1 MSLGSPGSV
10 ESRNAESRHSKNQR
24 EIGIVESRNPES
36 QHSKK
41 SKENAQHVVEVIF
54 CIWFIFSLESKWA
67 LFTGWDLC
75 IELLQYVSEAPG
87 GFQMAREQLFRA
99 HGGSD
104 MTSEQPFRAHSGFEV
119 AQVAAISSAQWL
131 RSGSSGFRT

>member
-1 MSLGSPGSV
+1 MLEAKLPSPARLIIMSLGSSGSV

-54 CIWFIFSLESKWA
+54 CIWFAYFPWKA
-67 LFTGWDLC
+67 NGP
-75 IELLQYVSEAPG
+75 Y
-87 GFQMAREQLFRA
+87 
-99 HGGSD
+99 
-104 MTSEQPFRAHSGFEV
+104 
-119 AQVAAISSAQWL
+119 
-131 RSGSSGFRT
+131 